1 MSFYFILLFLEW
13 GGGGVVLWL
22 GICVKVAVEG
32 ISWICILSTP
42 HPPPLSL
49 SLSPSLK
56 GGFLSLPRIL
66 YYKWQLFEINA
77 PKAGFLIAHG
87 TMLCDVGRGNYHWLH
102 CEQ

>member
-1 MSFYFILLFLEW
+1 MEW

-49 SLSPSLK
+49 SLSPFLK

-66 YYKWQLFEINA
+66 YYKWHLFEISA

>member
-1 MSFYFILLFLEW
+1 MEW

-49 SLSPSLK
+49 SLSPFLK

-66 YYKWQLFEINA
+66 YYKWQLFEISA
-77 PKAGFLIAHG
+77 PKAGFMAQCCVMWEGGIITG
-87 TMLCDVGRGNYHWLH
+87 YIVSNNIW
-102 CEQ
+102 